1 MNGKDLTKGV
11 RTDNTDSVAGR
22 GMRVKILMLMLVSG
36 ILEVG
41 GGYGVW
47 VWIKDRSPLGVG
59 LAGMAGLALYGV
71 VAALEPLPFGRAYAA
86 YGGVFVVLSLL
97 FAMKIDGFRP
107 DRWDMLGAGVIGA
120 GVLILLYGPGRS

>member
-1 MNGKDLTKGV
+1 L
-11 RTDNTDSVAGR
+11 
-22 GMRVKILMLMLVSG
+22 KILLIMILSG

-59 LAGMAGLALYGV
+59 ILGMAGLALYGV

-86 YGGVFVVLSLL
+86 YGGVFVVISLL
-97 FAMKIDGFRP
+97 FAMKVDGFRP
-107 DRWDMLGAGVIGA
+107 DRWDLVGAGVIGM
-120 GVLILLYGPGRS
+120 GVLVLLYGPGRS